1 MLRRC
6 MEQWGNKMYD
16 FNRIKRLP
24 PYVFSIVN
32 SLKIEARHQGKD
44 IIDLGMGNP
53 DGATPKH
60 IVDKLVEAARN
71 PKNHRYSASKGIT
84 QLRNAICE
92 WYSRRYDVILDSE
105 LEAVVTIGSKEGLS
119 HLVLATVGPGDVVM
133 TPTPAYPIHPYSVI
147 IAGGEVRSV
156 PIGPGIDFFDEM
168 EKAYKSSWPRPKM
181 LIINFPHN
189 PTTMVVE
196 GLDFF
201 KKVVA
206 FAKENDSIVLHDL
219 AYADLCFDGYKA
231 PSFLQVPGAKDIGVE
246 FFSMTKSYSMAG
258 WRVGFCVGNQEI
270 VGALS
275 KIKSYLDYGMFQPI
289 QIASIIALRGPQ
301 DCVEEIRETYE
312 SRRNVLIKGLKRAG
326 WNVPPPKATMFVWA
340 EIPEPFKKMGS
351 LEFCKLLITEGGV
364 AVSPGIGFGE
374 GGDNYVRFALVENE
388 QRIKQATTGIKKV
401 LNK

>member
-1 MLRRC
+1 MF
-6 MEQWGNKMYD
+6 EFNK
-16 FNRIKRLP
+16 IKRLP

-32 SLKIEARHQGKD
+32 ALKIEARQRGED

-60 IVDKLVEAARN
+60 IVDKLCEAAHN
-71 PKNHRYSASKGIT
+71 PKNHRYSASRGIT

-92 WYSRRYDVILDSE
+92 WYLRRYDVVLDPE

-119 HLVLATVGPGDVVM
+119 HLTLATIGPGDVVM
-133 TPTPAYPIHPYSVI
+133 TPTPAYPIHPYGVI
-147 IAGGEVRSV
+147 ISGGEVRSI
-156 PIGPGIDFFDEM
+156 PIGRGIDFFKEM

-189 PTTMVVE
+189 PTTQVVE
-196 GLDFF
+196 GLGFF
-201 KKVVA
+201 KKIVD
-206 FAKENDSIVLHDL
+206 FAKENNIIVIHDL
-219 AYADLCFDGYKA
+219 AYADLCFDDYRA
-231 PSFLQVPGAKDIGVE
+231 PSFLQVPGAKDVGVE

-270 VGALS
+270 VGVLA

-301 DCVEEIRETYE
+301 DCVEDIRKTYE
-312 SRRNVLIKGLKRAG
+312 SRRNILIKGLHRAG
-326 WNVPPPKATMFVWA
+326 WIVEPPKATMFVWA

-351 LEFCKLLITEGGV
+351 LEFCKLLINEGGV

-374 GGDNYVRFALVENE
+374 GGDHYIRFALVENE
-388 QRIKQATTGIKKV
+388 HRIRQATKGIKKV
-401 LNK
+401 LNR